1 MAYQSRKKKQQKDY
15 KVRFRVWGILA
26 SIVALFGAVYYLSR
40 YEPWMFTEVVFEE
53 NERVDVGKVEQE
65 IWLEVQSP
73 WYVLFAQNNRLFF
86 PKTRVTQLIL
96 DNYPLIKTV
105 EVVPG
110 KNQVL
115 SIVIEERGPQYVVCD
130 QGIPKFEILTSEEK
144 DIHCAF
150 VDYNGLAYEM
160 YDSNVIHGAFFVDQN
175 IGEVRVPRDFFNP
188 EEIAYLREITARLE
202 GFDLKK
208 IIFRP
213 TESTD
218 VYLTQDFYIKFTE
231 LTSFEEQ
238 ILNIEIALGKPL
250 AEILFD
256 EYEYID
262 ARFPGKLYVRERVE
276 GAISADEVTEEV
288 KTAEEALSEP
298 LEETVDND
306 EVLEDEA

>member
-1 MAYQSRKKKQQKDY
+1 
-15 KVRFRVWGILA
+15 
-26 SIVALFGAVYYLSR
+26 
-40 YEPWMFTEVVFEE
+40 MFTRVVFEE
-53 NERVDVGKVEQE
+53 NERVDIGKIEQE
-65 IWLEVQSP
+65 IWLELQSP

-86 PKTRVTQLIL
+86 PKTRVAQLIL

-115 SIVIEERGPQYVVCD
+115 SIIIEERGPQYIVCE
-130 QGIPKFEILTSEEK
+130 QGLLEFEILTSEEK
-144 DIHCAF
+144 DLHCAF

-160 YDSNVIHGAFFVDQN
+160 YDSTVIHDAFFVDQT
-175 IGEVRVPRDFFNP
+175 ISEVRVPREFFNL
-188 EEIAYLREITARLE
+188 EEITYLREITTRLE
-202 GFDLKK
+202 SFDVQK
-208 IIFRP
+208 IMFRP

-218 VYLTQDFYIKFTE
+218 VYLTQNFYIKFTE
-231 LTSFEEQ
+231 LALFEEQ

-250 AEILFD
+250 SEISFG

-262 ARFPGKLYVRERVE
+262 ARFPGKLYVKERTE

-288 KTAEEALSEP
+288 KTAEEAISEP
-298 LEETVDND
+298 LDETVDNE